1 MSRVEVLVAFVV
13 CASVYAAP
21 PAEVPFSE
29 LVKHPRKYNGKRV
42 SVRAYVVTSC
52 THCGEFWES
61 VKAARDSRVH
71 DSPVLQ
77 CVAIGGYRRG
87 YLLPKWF
94 AHRLDSQDYDG
105 YVHVVGRFEYRPLT
119 QRVLPRPKSKAP
131 VPPGEVERDIIQ
143 TTVGFGWMGLD
154 DKQIT
159 DITELTPVGPPIPAH
174 IN

>member
-1 MSRVEVLVAFVV
+1 MRRALVFLVFLV
-13 CASVYAAP
+13 CISAHAAP
-21 PAEVPFSE
+21 PSEVPFAE
-29 LVKHPRKYNGKRV
+29 LVKHPRKYSGKHV

-71 DSPVLQ
+71 NSPVLQ

-87 YLLPKWF
+87 YLLPKWL
-94 AHRLDSQDYDG
+94 AHRLESQDYDG
-105 YVHVVGRFEYRPLT
+105 YVHVVGRFEYT
-119 QRVLPRPKSKAP
+119 TS
-131 VPPGEVERDIIQ
+131 DNIQ
-143 TTVGFGWMGLD
+143 SRFGWYGSS

-159 DITELTPVGPPIPAH
+159 DITELTPLGRPIPAH

>member
-1 MSRVEVLVAFVV
+1 MCRAGLLVSFVV

-61 VKAARDSRVH
+61 VKAARNSQVH
-71 DSPVLQ
+71 NSPVLQ

-94 AHRLDSQDYDG
+94 ARRLDSQDYDG
-105 YVHVVGRFEYRPLT
+105 YVHVVGRFEY
-119 QRVLPRPKSKAP
+119 
-131 VPPGEVERDIIQ
+131 IQ
-143 TTVGFGWMGLD
+143 DTRINRRFGWYGLF

-159 DITELTPVGPPIPAH
+159 DIAELIPLGAPIPAH

>member
-1 MSRVEVLVAFVV
+1 MCRAVFFALLV
-13 CASVYAAP
+13 CASAHAAP
-21 PAEVPFSE
+21 PAEVPFTE
-29 LVKHPRKYNGKRV
+29 LLKHPRKYNGKRV

-87 YLLPKWF
+87 YLLPKWL
-94 AHRLDSQDYDG
+94 AHKLDSQDYDG
-105 YVHVVGRFEYRPLT
+105 YVRVVGRFEY
-119 QRVLPRPKSKAP
+119 
-131 VPPGEVERDIIQ
+131 VEKVRDGQ
-143 TTVGFGWMGLD
+143 VVNALQGFGWYRLD
-154 DKQIT
+154 DKEIT
-159 DITELTPVGPPIPAH
+159 DITELTPLGPPIPAH

>member
-1 MSRVEVLVAFVV
+1 MLVLFVA
-13 CASVYAAP
+13 CASVHAAP

-77 CVAIGGYRRG
+77 CVAIGGYRHG

-94 AHRLDSQDYDG
+94 ATRLESQDYDG
-105 YVHVVGRFEYRPLT
+105 YVHVVGRFEFT
-119 QRVLPRPKSKAP
+119 QDTRMDR
-131 VPPGEVERDIIQ
+131 R
-143 TTVGFGWMGLD
+143 FGWSGLF

-159 DITELTPVGPPIPAH
+159 DITELTPLGRPIPAH